1 MKAVILAAGQGKRL
15 GRLNHHRPKCLLNLG
30 PTTIIEHQ
38 IANLRLHDIT
48 DITVVVGYRAEQVK
62 HWLGDS
68 VHYICNPD
76 YAATNSLYSL
86 WLARGQAEDGFVLLN
101 GDVVFHP
108 QILGKLLASPYPD
121 ALTIDR
127 ESEFDDEQMK
137 VALDG
142 DRVVA
147 ISKELDAGVAAG
159 ENLGVVKFSR
169 SGARVLFEKI
179 EALIAQGGA
188 DRWCP
193 YAFDAI
199 APYQP
204 IYGIDIGDLPWIEI
218 DFPTDLM
225 KAVRSIYPKI
235 EQSPWIGVDDPGD
248 LWYAQTNVY
257 PWLHCRT
264 AGVNFHCPLTAIQ
277 NVRPMLNRKV
287 DRCSRKI

>member
-15 GRLNHHRPKCLLNLG
+15 GRLSHHRPKCLFNSG

-48 DITVVVGYRAEQVK
+48 DISVVVGYRAEQVK
-62 HWLGDS
+62 RRLDDS
-68 VHYICNPD
+68 LHYIYNPD
-76 YAATNSLYSL
+76 YETTNSLYSL
-86 WLARGQAEDGFVLLN
+86 WLARGQADDGFVLLN

-108 QILGKLLASPYPD
+108 QNLGKLLASSYPD
-121 ALTIDR
+121 ALTIER
-127 ESEFDDEQMK
+127 KSQFDDEQMK

-169 SGARVLFEKI
+169 SGARVLFEKVA
-179 EALIAQGGA
+179 ALIAQGVV
-188 DRWCP
+188 DQWCP

-204 IYGIDIGDLPWIEI
+204 IYGIDIGALPWIEI
-218 DFPTDLM
+218 DFPADLRE
-225 KAVRSIYPKI
+225 AVRSIYPKI
-235 EQSPWIGVDDPGD
+235 EKGLWAEVDDPGD
-248 LWYAQTNVY
+248 LWFVQTHVY
-257 PWLHCRT
+257 PRLALELAPGTRLVESKAELC
-264 AGVNFHCPLTAIQ
+264 AIGL
-277 NVRPMLNRKV
+277 RR
-287 DRCSRKI
+287 